1 MANAPYAFVTL
12 VTSDYYLPGALAV
25 AASLKDLHPSP
36 PTPPEVPFQTL
47 CLVTPESVDVS
58 SIKLLRRTFDV
69 VIGVEIIEQDDDKGL
84 QLLGRPDL
92 NLVLTKLHI
101 FRLTQ
106 YAKLIF
112 LDADVLPVRPMS
124 HLFTLPHEFAAV
136 PDVGWPDIF
145 NSGVLVFTPG
155 EEKFNELRELLKSKG
170 SWDGGD
176 QGILNEWRGNDWHRL
191 SFTYNTTP
199 TAVYTYAPAY
209 ERYGSQISAIHFIGP
224 NKPWASVTYR
234 PPGVKYSQL
243 SDKSLNAQAPSYD
256 YDSLVDRWYEVYDRH
271 YRSQDHPQHGNF
283 EFTRYDSVWDTG
295 SAFGV
300 GAEMAAPPS
309 ATVPG
314 AALGLD
320 DLRKIAVEGMSSY
333 SAAAQEAPRIGE
345 YRSMPLEGRVDL
357 MRPRREPPLK
367 EDAGQSADS
376 QDQGGDQNLTP
387 KQPFTVMTGGDV
399 PRMETLPTPLPHEL
413 PPAPYH
419 RALDL
424 PPSAP
429 STPYQQGQL
438 YTEQQDTAQQQD
450 AGSYFSSED
459 VPVPPA
465 GMHWAPHRFVAQ
477 DRAYYQESEQSDDQG
492 SAIAQWQPPRKAQDA
507 QHSGGQTTWSPGER
521 DRHHNLRDPYRAV
534 HPSVNANHVRH
545 GHQSPRGSAAH
556 TPRGHLSPRGVH
568 SPRGHHSPTQAR
580 HSPPPGPPHG
590 SEQPYFPPHHHH
602 HHAHQSQ
609 QTQTF
614 QAQHAPQSQD
624 VHQQHHAQYDQL
636 WPQQAPQPQRAA
648 QHSHSPHAQ
657 DQQPQQA
664 QHPSAPQR
672 PSTPPKLEWNPAV
685 EPPPKTPPP
694 PTTFPSDTY
703 FPNIWDQAPSREHD
717 AAFQTF
723 PGHSPGST
731 ETFFHPPP
739 SSRIP
744 EQLLRE
750 GQYENVIGKPV
761 ESSPGSPPVPPTPDR
776 SKVRAIFP
784 WEEKPRH
791 APRRVFPV
799 SESPPPVANF
809 VDEPAPPP
817 QVTQEPD
824 SAVAQQVQTPPSS
837 VGLPYNF
844 TFTNAWDTVPS
855 IQRYASKL
863 VRPHYSVFQPPTIEY
878 DAGWRR
884 WDQERER
891 VYQEKQDASSMDGDD
906 EDEGD
911 DDEDNRGQP
920 ARYESDGGRE
930 RTQHRSRAGSL
941 TNGGGGGKGKKY
953 RARGVQTT
961 PIETRSM
968 GVQVNIWAEEVE
980 AARKGKDPKPSRG
993 TGVGIRQWPALPT
1006 GAGLLPSV
1014 TFKVDP
1020 DQMAVGTPTVA
1031 QPLHSSVVP
1040 FPGKASPTGLRSPQ
1054 TLGSPRT
1061 YSPPIVQSPG
1071 RVSSPPKIPSPKP
1084 LSPTKASSPKR
1095 PSSPRAVMS
1104 PRRLSGAQIATSK
1117 LAGSPQ
1123 FPESPSSALGP
1134 SASSSPRSSPK
1145 LTKLSSPVL
1154 HRMSSNDTMAT
1165 SSPST
1170 SGPVETPEGTPIMG
1184 PVRKGGRVWD
1194 PARGVDVFKRSSE
1207 EVLARF
1213 LRSGSFDEE
1222 DGQRRHV

>member
-1 MANAPYAFVTL
+1 MADAPYAFVTL
-12 VTSDYYLPGALAV
+12 VTSDHYLPGALAV
-25 AASLKDLHPSP
+25 AAALRDLHPSP

-58 SIKLLRRTFDV
+58 SIKLLRRAFDI
-69 VIGVEIIEQDDDKGL
+69 VIGVEIIAQEDDKGL

-106 YAKLIF
+106 YSKLVF
-112 LDADVLPVRPMS
+112 LDADVLPIRPMS

-145 NSGVLVFTPG
+145 NSGVMVFTPG
-155 EEKFNELRELLKSKG
+155 EEKFKELMELLKSKG

-209 ERYGSQISAIHFIGP
+209 ERYGSQITAIHFIGP

-234 PPGVKYSQL
+234 PPGMKYSQL
-243 SDKSLNAQAPSYD
+243 SDKSLNTQAPSYD
-256 YDSLVDRWYEVYDRH
+256 YDSLVDRWYAVYDKH
-271 YRSQDHPQHGNF
+271 YRSEDHPEHGNF

-309 ATVPG
+309 ATAPG

-320 DLRKIAVEGMSSY
+320 DLRKIAVEGISSY
-333 SAAAQEAPRIGE
+333 SAAAREGPKIGE

-357 MRPRREPPLK
+357 MRPRRELPHK
-367 EDAGQSADS
+367 EEAGSK
-376 QDQGGDQNLTP
+376 DQGGDQNLTP
-387 KQPFTVMTGGDV
+387 KQPFTVTDGGDV
-399 PRMETLPTPLPHEL
+399 PRMEPLPTPLPHEV

-419 RALDL
+419 RSLDL

-429 STPYQQGQL
+429 PTPYQPGQP
-438 YTEQQDTAQQQD
+438 YAQYQQEG
-450 AGSYFSSED
+450 GSYFSSED
-459 VPVPPA
+459 GPVPPA
-465 GMHWAPHRFVAQ
+465 GMHWAPHRLVAQ
-477 DRAYYQESEQSDDQG
+477 DSAYYQESEQSDDQG
-492 SAIAQWQPPRKAQDA
+492 LNAGQWQPPRKSQD
-507 QHSGGQTTWSPGER
+507 GGHPPSLQGER
-521 DRHHNLRDPYRAV
+521 GERHHNHRDAYRAV
-534 HPSVNANHVRH
+534 HPPVNHNYSRY
-545 GHQSPRGSAAH
+545 GHESPRVSAGH

-590 SEQPYFPPHHHH
+590 SDNPPPHHHH
-602 HHAHQSQ
+602 NHHHHHVHQSQ
-609 QTQTF
+609 QTSQF
-614 QAQHAPQSQD
+614 QHTPHSQD
-624 VHQQHHAQYDQL
+624 VHMPL
-636 WPQQAPQPQRAA
+636 
-648 QHSHSPHAQ
+648 
-657 DQQPQQA
+657 
-664 QHPSAPQR
+664 QR
-672 PSTPPKLEWNPAV
+672 PGSPPKLAWNPAV

-694 PTTFPSDTY
+694 LAAFPSDTY
-703 FPNIWDQAPSREHD
+703 FPNVWDQAPSREHD
-717 AAFQTF
+717 AAHQTF
-723 PGHSPGST
+723 PSYSSGST

-739 SSRIP
+739 PGEIP
-744 EQLLRE
+744 EHLLRE
-750 GQYENVIGKPV
+750 GQYENVIGRPV

-799 SESPPPVANF
+799 SESPPPAANF
-809 VDEPAPPP
+809 IDEPPPHSKSAPA
-817 QVTQEPD
+817 VTQQLQ
-824 SAVAQQVQTPPSS
+824 SPPSA
-837 VGLPYNF
+837 GLPSNF
-844 TFTNAWDTVPS
+844 TYTNAWDTVPS
-855 IQRYASKL
+855 IQRYATKL
-863 VRPHYSVFQPPTIEY
+863 VRPHHAIFQPPPVEH
-878 DAGWRR
+878 DEGWRR

-891 VYQEKQDASSMDGDD
+891 VFQEKQDASSMDGDD

-911 DDEDNRGQP
+911 DEEDNRGQP
-920 ARYESDGGRE
+920 VRNDSDSGRE
-930 RTQHRSRAGSL
+930 RGQQRRSRAGSL
-941 TNGGGGGKGKKY
+941 TTVGGAGKGKKY
-953 RARGVQTT
+953 KGRGVQTT
-961 PIETRSM
+961 AIETRSM
-968 GVQVNIWAEEVE
+968 GVQVNVWAEAVE

-993 TGVGIRQWPALPT
+993 TGMSTTRQWPALAT
-1006 GAGLLPSV
+1006 GAGLLPPV
-1014 TFKVDP
+1014 TFKGDP
-1020 DQMAVGTPTVA
+1020 DQMAVGTPGVV
-1031 QPLHSSVVP
+1031 QPLHSSVMP

-1061 YSPPIVQSPG
+1061 YSPPNVRSPG
-1071 RVSSPPKIPSPKP
+1071 QVPSPPRITSPKA
-1084 LSPTKASSPKR
+1084 LSPTKVPSPR
-1095 PSSPRAVMS
+1095 GPSSPRAVMS
-1104 PRRLSGAQIATSK
+1104 PRRLSGAQAATSK

-1123 FPESPSSALGP
+1123 FPESPSPALGL
-1134 SASSSPRSSPK
+1134 SASSSPRNSPK
-1145 LTKLSSPVL
+1145 LAKLSSPFSPPL

-1170 SGPVETPEGTPIMG
+1170 SGPVETPEGTPVIG
-1184 PVRKGGRVWD
+1184 PLRKGGRVWD

-1213 LRSGSFDEE
+1213 LRTGSFDEE